1 MQKFY
6 CFSKWEFLLTI
17 SKVSSYS
24 NIRGSMTDDITIR
37 SPHKNFENIKKI
49 DENGIEYWEARE
61 LMLILG
67 YEEWRKFEGVIGKA
81 KLSCKESNQ
90 IVEDHFVGADK
101 MIKIAVGTPKETS
114 RLIADYRLS
123 RYACYLIAQNG
134 DSRKKEIALAQ
145 TYFAIQTRK
154 QEIFQQLAEDEKRLF
169 VRGEIKDHNKKLFS
183 TAKQAGVNNFGR
195 FNNAGYEGLYGMKKA
210 QIQKKKGIGK
220 DDVLDRA
227 GTTELAAN
235 LFRIT
240 QTDEK
245 IRNEN
250 IKGDYKASNTHFEIG
265 KKVRQTIRD
274 IGGTMPEALKPE
286 KHIKE
291 LEKERKKLLRVNDET
306 KKLEGIL

>member
-1 MQKFY
+1 
-6 CFSKWEFLLTI
+6 
-17 SKVSSYS
+17 
-24 NIRGSMTDDITIR
+24 MTDDITI
-37 SPHKNFENIKKI
+37 SAPHKNFEDIKKI

-61 LMLILG
+61 LMPVLG
-67 YEEWRKFEGVIGKA
+67 YEKWSNFEKVVIEKA
-81 KLSCKESNQ
+81 KISCSASGQNIKY
-90 IVEDHFVGADK
+90 HFADIGK
-101 MIKIAVGTPKETS
+101 MIKIAIGSSKETT
-114 RLIADYRLS
+114 RQIRDYRLS

-134 DSRKKEIALAQ
+134 DPVKPEIAIAQ

-154 QEIFQQLAEDEKRLF
+154 QEVFQQLAENEKRLF
-169 VRGEIKDHNKKLFS
+169 VRGEIKDHNKKLFA
-183 TAKQAGVNNFGR
+183 TAKQAGVSNFGR
-195 FNNAGYEGLYGMKKA
+195 FNNAGYEGLYSMRKD
-210 QIQKKKGIGK
+210 QIQKRKGIGK

-250 IKGDYKASNTHFEIG
+250 IKGEYKASNTHFEVG
-265 KKVRQTIRD
+265 KKVRQTIRE

-291 LEKERKKLLRVNDET
+291 LEKERKKILRASDET
-306 KKLEGIL
+306 KKLEGK